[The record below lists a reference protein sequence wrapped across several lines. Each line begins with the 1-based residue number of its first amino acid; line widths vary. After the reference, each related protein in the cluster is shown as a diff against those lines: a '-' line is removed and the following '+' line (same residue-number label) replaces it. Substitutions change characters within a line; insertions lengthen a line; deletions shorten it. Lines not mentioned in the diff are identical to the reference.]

1 MRRGRPILVGL
12 AATIALAAGAS
23 AHDHRVPKTVL
34 SVDEQRQQGR
44 LWSAVWQSGDDNS
57 CVEQGI
63 DGTPTFHRPLHITE
77 GSHRARVR
85 FRKRHEP
92 RRVSLRAYT
101 EFDRRGAPQGDG
113 TPIPF
118 ELRKSPSEGAV
129 RAWVARF
136 DVSLSDAKPRL
147 MIEAFGR
154 WRDLDGCGD
163 PQTASWTF
171 SLRTP

>member
-1 MRRGRPILVGL
+1 VRKGRLILVGL

-34 SVDEQRQQGR
+34 GVDDQRQQGR
-44 LWSAVWQSGDDNS
+44 LWSAVWQTGDENS

-63 DGTPTFHRPLHITE
+63 DGVPTFHRPLHAAE
-77 GSHRARVR
+77 RSYRARLR
-85 FRKRHEP
+85 FRKRQEP

-101 EFDRRGAPQGDG
+101 EFDRFGVPKGDG
-113 TPIPF
+113 MPIPF
-118 ELRKSPSEGAV
+118 ELRRSPSDGSA

-136 DVSLSDAKPRL
+136 DVSLSDAEPRL

-154 WRDLDGCGD
+154 WRDLDGCGG